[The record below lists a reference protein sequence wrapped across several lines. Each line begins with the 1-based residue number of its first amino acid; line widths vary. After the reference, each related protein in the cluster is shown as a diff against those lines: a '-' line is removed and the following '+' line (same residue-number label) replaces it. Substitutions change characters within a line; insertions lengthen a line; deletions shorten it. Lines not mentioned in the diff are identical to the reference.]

1 MNSKIGGCLLWILII
16 VSAVFWIRSCQ
27 SKNDSPSS
35 NQNSEPKQEI
45 KKTEIT
51 VKTKPQP
58 IEISIDLQTSIIYN
72 RVRLVGFS
80 NLPGGVRLMFSIYNS
95 KGTPI
100 AHDHGITDKHGNFS
114 SSIFFEKNGLP
125 NGEYRGEVLMT
136 AASSQTS
143 EVQAIIGEKGEMLVG
158 KFVSAEKYGG
168 GNIVS
173 ASVPFNIDLEVE
185 IKKEKEFH
193 ENRKK
198 MIARVILSSCM
209 LLDELLNFKDSED
222 FAFYGFGVGGPYNS
236 WIQKVKKL
244 EKKMDNIPLASSLP
258 PSFRTVPGHLLQI
271 GMEFMR
277 SKGKTTSYTEEYLPQ
292 VKTAIMFDEYLKF
305 KN

>member
-1 MNSKIGGCLLWILII
+1 
-16 VSAVFWIRSCQ
+16 
-27 SKNDSPSS
+27 
-35 NQNSEPKQEI
+35 
-45 KKTEIT
+45 
-51 VKTKPQP
+51 
-58 IEISIDLQTSIIYN
+58 
-72 RVRLVGFS
+72 
-80 NLPGGVRLMFSIYNS
+80 MFSIYNS
-95 KGTPI
+95 KGTLI
-100 AHDHGITDKHGNFS
+100 AQDHGITDKHGNFS

-125 NGEYRGEVLMT
+125 NGEYRGEILMT

-143 EVQAIIGEKGEMLVG
+143 EIQSIIGEKGEMLVG

-173 ASVPFNIDLEVE
+173 ASVPFNIDLEAE

-198 MIARVILSSCM
+198 MIAKVILSSCM
-209 LLDELLNFKDSED
+209 LLDNLLHFKDSED

-236 WIQKVKKL
+236 WMKKIEKL
-244 EKKMDNIPLASSLP
+244 EKRMNNIPLASQLP

-277 SKGKTTSYTEEYLPQ
+277 SKGKATSYTEEYLPQ

-305 KN
+305 KK